1 MPRILV
7 FCSLLALAFSTPSAV
22 WAKSAPYEMTAKK
35 HSWFSFN
42 RPAKKNPMDQLA
54 LARRLQA
61 DGQLKKAGKA
71 YRALTTTWPGSPEA
85 TLAQW
90 GLAQTL
96 DARGKLEDAFNE
108 YNTLATKYTGNY
120 PYDSI
125 VQRQFEIANATM
137 DKRKGALLIFGGF
150 KAPERAIPLFEKVIQ
165 NAPRAPFAAES
176 QYLIGHAYELSEQ
189 LELAVVA
196 YMNAQNRYPG
206 TEWSE
211 KAAFGRARCLIRLS
225 EESPNDEEALDQ
237 AWAAIIVYLNAYPNS
252 EENNLAQAYRDSLL
266 RRRAKASYDKA
277 LFYDK
282 VAKRPLAAVKSY
294 ENFVRQY
301 PNSEWSA
308 LARARI
314 KELTPLVEKLN
325 EN

>member
-1 MPRILV
+1 MSRIFL
-7 FCSLLALAFSTPSAV
+7 FCTLLTLAFGAQPNA
-22 WAKSAPYEMTAKK
+22 WARSAPYEMTEKK
-35 HSWFSFN
+35 HSWFSFG
-42 RPAKKNPMDQLA
+42 RPAKKNPIDQLA
-54 LARRLQA
+54 WARQLQA
-61 DGQLKKAGKA
+61 AGELRKAGRA
-71 YRALTTTWPGSPEA
+71 YRALTMTWPGSPEA
-85 TLAQW
+85 AIAQW
-90 GLAQTL
+90 GLAQTY

-108 YNTLATKYTGNY
+108 YNTLATKYTGGY

-125 VQRQFEIANATM
+125 IERQFEIAHQTM
-137 DKRKGALLIFGGF
+137 AKRRGALLIFGGF

-165 NAPRAPFAAES
+165 NAPRAPFAAEA
-176 QYLIGHAYELSEQ
+176 QYLIGSAYELSEQ

-206 TEWSE
+206 TEWAE

-252 EENNLAQAYRDSLL
+252 PEIELARAYRDSLL

-277 LFYDK
+277 LFYDR
-282 VAKRPLAAVKSY
+282 VAKRPAAAVQSY
-294 ENFVRQY
+294 ENFVRQF

-314 KELTPLVEKLN
+314 KELSPLVEKQN

>member
-1 MPRILV
+1 MPRIFL
-7 FCSLLALAFSTPSAV
+7 FCSLLALALSAPSAV

-42 RPAKKNPMDQLA
+42 RPAKKNPIDQLA
-54 LARRLQA
+54 LARQLQA
-61 DGQLKKAGKA
+61 DGQLRKAGKA

-85 TLAQW
+85 ALAQW

-108 YNTLATKYTGNY
+108 YNTLATKYTGSY

-125 VQRQFEIANATM
+125 VQRQFEIARATM
-137 DKRKGALLIFGGF
+137 DKRRGALLIFGGF

-176 QYLIGHAYELSEQ
+176 QYLIGYAYELSKQ

-211 KAAFGRARCLIRLS
+211 QAAFGRARGLIRLS

-252 EENNLAQAYRDSLL
+252 QESELARAYRDSLL

-282 VAKRPLAAVKSY
+282 LAKRPAAAVKSY

-314 KELTPLVEKLN
+314 KELSPLVEKA
-325 EN
+325 E